1 MPEITGELVLR
12 EREPAELKLAGR
24 PDEEAI
30 LPWLRNHAR
39 AFVVLHTSE
48 HFRDGPPLV
57 HDKVYLVLN
66 NNRKIEYP
74 IHGVET
80 RRSTIAT
87 ALQLLKDRR
96 LPVQVFE
103 TSKWNA

>member
-1 MPEITGELVLR
+1 
-12 EREPAELKLAGR
+12 
-24 PDEEAI
+24 
-30 LPWLRNHAR
+30 
-39 AFVVLHTSE
+39 
-48 HFRDGPPLV
+48 V

-80 RRSTIAT
+80 RRSTVAT
-87 ALQLLKDRR
+87 ALQLLKDHR